1 MKKCKQGYYY
11 CYKDKKCKKIPL
23 GYRIGLGGWLRK
35 EKEEETEE
43 GKKKNGNG
51 ANGNGNGNGESNGGS
66 NGGGVSEAWSSKY
79 KKSIDCDNPKGFSQ
93 RAHCRG
99 RKKVSEEAVSK
110 KQQKFFG
117 IVRAIQKGELEPTTP
132 ETAKAAATMKKS
144 DVKKFAST
152 KHEGLPE
159 KKKMN
164 EQTCPICNCDP
175 CQCLEGNIT
184 EARDGKSSKDKGYS
198 LRDWF
203 KGGGWKQT
211 GGKYD
216 GKPCAKQPGQ
226 KTKPYCRD
234 ADDRAAMSKE
244 ERNKRAR
251 KKRKEDPNPNRK
263 GKAKNVTQE
272 SYSNWRKDFEVLEQ
286 SSLMQQPRNVRAT
299 GALKKIFDK
308 VPFLGDVTK
317 IVDRYN
323 RKANYADA
331 DPATRRMLG
340 LQNSYQPEGEVVEG
354 YDDGDVIRPTD
365 RIRMKDGKL
374 RTLKDLD
381 AKLKDKGT
389 KKEEVELV
397 DEGKKDACYHKVK
410 SRYSVWPS
418 AYASGALVK
427 CRKVGAKNW
436 GNKTKK
442 EEFSNWRNDLEE
454 MASEKKIDKKLQ
466 KPVDTK
472 KFNPSKYVN
481 DTKLMPGHG
490 IEKKIQDD
498 YQYSNWRDDF
508 TPTEYETTDLIK
520 ADPIQVPPS
529 NLQKIEEAKKC
540 WKGYK
545 KTGTQKLFGKTYNRC
560 EKIKKEHYDWRAELE
575 EGAAW
580 TKKEGKNK
588 SGGLN
593 EKGRKSYERENPGSD
608 LKRPS
613 KKVGNKRRASFCAR
627 MKGMKKKLTSKK
639 TANDPNSRINKSLR
653 AWNC

>member
-11 CYKDKKCKKIPL
+11 CYKDKKCKQIPG
-23 GYRIGLGGWLRK
+23 GYRVGLGGYLRR
-35 EKEEETEE
+35 EREEEKSEDSGETET
-43 GKKKNGNG
+43 KKNGNG
-51 ANGNGNGNGESNGGS
+51 NGGNGGNGNGGNGG
-66 NGGGVSEAWSSKY
+66 NGGGNGGGGVSESVMTKAQIKKRDEIADSMSTREFNKRYGKDRGKSVKYATATKLAMKEGWSDKY

-93 RAHCRG
+93 KAHCQG
-99 RKKVSEEAVSK
+99 
-110 KQQKFFG
+110 
-117 IVRAIQKGELEPTTP
+117 
-132 ETAKAAATMKKS
+132 
-144 DVKKFAST
+144 
-152 KHEGLPE
+152 

-164 EQTCPICNCDP
+164 EETCPVCGFDP
-175 CQCLEGNIT
+175 CQCLEGVIT
-184 EARDGKSSKDKGYS
+184 EKRDGKSSKDKGYS

-244 ERNKRAR
+244 ERNKRAA

-272 SYSNWRKDFEVLEQ
+272 SYSNWRQDLQEKPGDGYLGPTIKVGKKEYGVPNPIRIAQ
-286 SSLMQQPRNVRAT
+286 DAADNTNRANQRKVDAVRAHGGT
-299 GALKKIFDK
+299 ASMPPYKL
-308 VPFLGDVTK
+308 
-317 IVDRYN
+317 YN
-323 RKANYADA
+323 NQTSTASQTLFGMQK
-331 DPATRRMLG
+331 
-340 LQNSYQPEGEVVEG
+340 QSYEPEGEVVEAKDPG
-354 YDDGDVIRPTD
+354 PGDAMPGHAFFKNAAGGMTTLNKVDEKIRAAN
-365 RIRMKDGKL
+365 KK
-374 RTLKDLD
+374 
-381 AKLKDKGT
+381 KGEFS
-389 KKEEVELV
+389 KEEVEIV

-436 GNKTKK
+436 GNKSKK
-442 EEFSNWRNDLEE
+442 NES
-454 MASEKKIDKKLQ
+454 
-466 KPVDTK
+466 VD
-472 KFNPSKYVN
+472 
-481 DTKLMPGHG
+481 
-490 IEKKIQDD
+490 
-498 YQYSNWRDDF
+498 YSNWRDDF
-508 TPTEYETTDLIK
+508 IPTEYETTDLIK

-580 TKKEGKNK
+580 TKKSGKNP

-613 KKVGNKRRASFCAR
+613 KKVGNKRRKSFCAR

>member
-11 CYKDKKCKKIPL
+11 CYKDKKCKRIPG
-23 GYRIGLGGWLRK
+23 GYRVGLGGYLRR
-35 EKEEETEE
+35 EREEEKSEDSGETET
-43 GKKKNGNG
+43 KKNGNG
-51 ANGNGNGNGESNGGS
+51 NGGNGGNGNGSNGG
-66 NGGGVSEAWSSKY
+66 NGGGNGGGGVSESVMTKAQIKKRDEIADSMSTREFNKRYGKDRGKSVKYATATKLAMKEGWSDKY

-93 RAHCRG
+93 KAHCQG
-99 RKKVSEEAVSK
+99 
-110 KQQKFFG
+110 
-117 IVRAIQKGELEPTTP
+117 
-132 ETAKAAATMKKS
+132 
-144 DVKKFAST
+144 
-152 KHEGLPE
+152 

-164 EQTCPICNCDP
+164 EETCPVCGFDP
-175 CQCLEGNIT
+175 CQCLEGVIT
-184 EARDGKSSKDKGYS
+184 EKRDGKSSKDKGYS

-244 ERNKRAR
+244 ERNKRAA
-251 KKRKEDPNPNRK
+251 KKRKEDPNPNRR
-263 GKAKNVTQE
+263 GKARNVTQE
-272 SYSNWRKDFEVLEQ
+272 SYSNWRQDLQEKPGDGYLGPTIKVGKKEYGVPNPIRIAQ
-286 SSLMQQPRNVRAT
+286 DAADNTNRANQRKVDAVRAHGGT
-299 GALKKIFDK
+299 ASMPPYKL
-308 VPFLGDVTK
+308 
-317 IVDRYN
+317 YN
-323 RKANYADA
+323 NQTSTASQTLFGMQK
-331 DPATRRMLG
+331 
-340 LQNSYQPEGEVVEG
+340 QSYEPEGEVVEAKDPG
-354 YDDGDVIRPTD
+354 PGDAMPGHAFFKNAAGGMTTLNKVDEKIRAAN
-365 RIRMKDGKL
+365 KK
-374 RTLKDLD
+374 
-381 AKLKDKGT
+381 KGEFS
-389 KKEEVELV
+389 KEEVEIV

-436 GNKTKK
+436 GNKSKK
-442 EEFSNWRNDLEE
+442 NES
-454 MASEKKIDKKLQ
+454 
-466 KPVDTK
+466 VD
-472 KFNPSKYVN
+472 
-481 DTKLMPGHG
+481 
-490 IEKKIQDD
+490 
-498 YQYSNWRDDF
+498 YSNWRDDF
-508 TPTEYETTDLIK
+508 IPTEYETTDLIK

-580 TKKEGKNK
+580 TKKSGKNP

-613 KKVGNKRRASFCAR
+613 KKVGNKRRKSFCAR

>member
-23 GYRIGLGGWLRK
+23 GYRVGLGGWLRREK
-35 EKEEETEE
+35 EEEKEEET
-43 GKKKNGNG
+43 KKNGNGNG

-144 DVKKFAST
+144 DVKDFAST
-152 KHEGLPE
+152 KHKGLPE

-164 EQTCPICNCDP
+164 EQSCPICNCDP

-272 SYSNWRKDFEVLEQ
+272 S
-286 SSLMQQPRNVRAT
+286 
-299 GALKKIFDK
+299 
-308 VPFLGDVTK
+308 
-317 IVDRYN
+317 
-323 RKANYADA
+323 
-331 DPATRRMLG
+331 
-340 LQNSYQPEGEVVEG
+340 
-354 YDDGDVIRPTD
+354 
-365 RIRMKDGKL
+365 
-374 RTLKDLD
+374 
-381 AKLKDKGT
+381 
-389 KKEEVELV
+389 
-397 DEGKKDACYHKVK
+397 
-410 SRYSVWPS
+410 
-418 AYASGALVK
+418 
-427 CRKVGAKNW
+427 
-436 GNKTKK
+436 
-442 EEFSNWRNDLEE
+442 
-454 MASEKKIDKKLQ
+454 
-466 KPVDTK
+466 
-472 KFNPSKYVN
+472 
-481 DTKLMPGHG
+481 
-490 IEKKIQDD
+490 
-498 YQYSNWRDDF
+498 
-508 TPTEYETTDLIK
+508 
-520 ADPIQVPPS
+520 
-529 NLQKIEEAKKC
+529 
-540 WKGYK
+540 
-545 KTGTQKLFGKTYNRC
+545 
-560 EKIKKEHYDWRAELE
+560 
-575 EGAAW
+575 
-580 TKKEGKNK
+580 
-588 SGGLN
+588 
-593 EKGRKSYERENPGSD
+593 
-608 LKRPS
+608 
-613 KKVGNKRRASFCAR
+613 
-627 MKGMKKKLTSKK
+627 
-639 TANDPNSRINKSLR
+639 
-653 AWNC
+653 